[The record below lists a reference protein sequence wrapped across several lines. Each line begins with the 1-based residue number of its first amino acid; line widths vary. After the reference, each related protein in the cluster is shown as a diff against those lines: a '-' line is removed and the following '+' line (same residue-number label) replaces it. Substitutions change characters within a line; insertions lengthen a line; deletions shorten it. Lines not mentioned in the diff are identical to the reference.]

1 MLGESTMIQSVYI
14 HIPFCHHICHYCDFT
29 KFFYNEQMATD
40 YLDALSNEI
49 HTQVE
54 GKKNPVRTI
63 FIGGGTPTSLN
74 HTQLKTLLA
83 LIAEKFDVS
92 NCEEYT
98 IEANPGDFDEEKA
111 KLLKEY
117 GVNRVSLGVQVF
129 DDNMLKEL
137 GRAHRIED
145 VYKTVEL
152 LKQQDLTNISLDLI
166 YSLPKQSAEHFEK
179 TVTEALSF
187 DLPHYS
193 AYSLQIEPKTI
204 FYNRYKKG
212 QLHRPTQEEEVKM
225 YDILKRKMKEA
236 GVQQYEISNFSKE
249 GFESKH
255 NLTYWNN
262 DYYYGFGAGASGYL
276 PGKRTINM
284 KPIPAYIKQAME
296 DGNPTLKIETIGLK
310 EQIEEEL
317 FLGLRKLSG
326 VDKQEF
332 LSKFAFPIELLYK
345 NQIDY
350 LIQKGWLVNDE
361 KSIHLTDE
369 GVLFGNEVFEHFLLE
384 DEDLEAIALT
394 KK

>member
-1 MLGESTMIQSVYI
+1 MIQSVYI
-14 HIPFCHHICHYCDFT
+14 HIPFCQHICHYCDFT
-29 KFFYNEQMATD
+29 KFFYNEQLATE

-49 HTQVE
+49 NVQVQGE
-54 GKKNPVRTI
+54 KNRVKTI
-63 FIGGGTPTSLN
+63 FIGGGTPTALN
-74 HTQLKTLLA
+74 YNQLKKLLA
-83 LIAEKFDVS
+83 FVEEKFDVW
-92 NCEEYT
+92 NCVEYT
-98 IEANPGDFDEEKA
+98 IEANPGDFDEKKA

-129 DDNMLKEL
+129 DNAMLEEL

-152 LKQQDLTNISLDLI
+152 LKKEGLTNISLDMI
-166 YSLPKQSAEHFEK
+166 YSLPNQTPEHFEK

-204 FYNRYKKG
+204 FYNKFKKG
-212 QLHRPTQEEEVKM
+212 QLHRPAQEDEVEM
-225 YDILKRKMKEA
+225 YEILKNKMRASGLK
-236 GVQQYEISNFSKE
+236 QYEISNFSKP

-276 PGKRTINM
+276 PGKRTMNIR
-284 KPIPAYIKQAME
+284 PLPAYIKQANE
-296 DGNPTLKIETIGLK
+296 DGRPLLKVETIGLK

-326 VDKQEF
+326 VSKRKFQDKYGF
-332 LSKFAFPIELLYK
+332 SLELLYK
-345 NQIDY
+345 WQIDH
-350 LIQKGWLVNDE
+350 LVQKGWLVD
-361 KSIHLTDE
+361 KKDKIHLSE
-369 GVLFGNEVFEHFLLE
+369 QGVLFGNDAFEYFLLE
-384 DEDLEAIALT
+384 DEDIKAIALT

>member
-1 MLGESTMIQSVYI
+1 MIPSVYI

-40 YLDALSNEI
+40 YLEALSNEI
-49 HTQVE
+49 NTQVE
-54 GKKNPVRTI
+54 GRKNSVKTI
-63 FIGGGTPTSLN
+63 FIGGGTPTALN
-74 HTQLKTLLA
+74 HKQLKTLLE
-83 LIAEKFDVS
+83 LISDKFDVAD
-92 NCEEYT
+92 CEEYT

-111 KLLKEY
+111 KLLKDF

-129 DDNMLKEL
+129 DNDMLKEL

-145 VYKTVEL
+145 VYKTVDL
-152 LKQQDLTNISLDLI
+152 LKQHDLTNISLDLI
-166 YSLPKQSAEHFEK
+166 YSLPNQSAEHFEK
-179 TVTEALSF
+179 TVTEALAF

-204 FYNRYKKG
+204 FYNRHKKG
-212 QLHRPTQEEEVKM
+212 QLHRPAQEEEVKM
-225 YDILKRKMKEA
+225 YDTLKTKMNEA
-236 GVQQYEISNFSKE
+236 GIRQYEISNFSKE

-284 KPIPAYIKQAME
+284 KPIPAYIKQAMQ
-296 DGNPTLKIETIGLK
+296 DGNPTLKVETIGLK

-317 FLGLRKLSG
+317 FLGLRKLRG
-326 VDKQEF
+326 VDKEKF
-332 LSKFAFPIELLYK
+332 ISKFDFPLELIYK
-345 NQIDY
+345 NQIDH
-350 LIQKGWLVNDE
+350 LSQKGWLVNNK
-361 KSIHLTDE
+361 KSIHLTDN